1 MIHSWCR
8 RMPTAESRNPPEKH
22 SAATNIDLRGPTR
35 STQRQ
40 NRAAEAPRNTMA
52 REKTQPISFKFQSCG
67 EDCVNPIS
75 FVSGRLKVEKAYA
88 WPMERCTARA
98 AGGTKKRLK
107 PGPAM
112 VLSRSK
118 NDDIT
123 SPVLF
128 MVCCGAKYI
137 CQAAPNML
145 HFQRSCHSSR
155 SQGGEKACD
164 LDHIRPASGRRFTS
178 WVRRS

>member
-1 MIHSWCR
+1 MIHNWCR
-8 RMPTAESRNPPEKH
+8 RIPTAESRNPPEKH
-22 SAATNIDLRGPTR
+22 RAATNIDLRGPTC
-35 STQRQ
+35 STQRP

-67 EDCVNPIS
+67 TDWVNPIS
-75 FVSGRLKVEKAYA
+75 FVRGRLKVEKAYA

-123 SPVLF
+123 SPVLIY
-128 MVCCGAKYI
+128 GLLRGEIYLSS
-137 CQAAPNML
+137 QAQYAP
-145 HFQRSCHSSR
+145 F
-155 SQGGEKACD
+155 
-164 LDHIRPASGRRFTS
+164 PAILSLFAFAGRRKG
-178 WVRRS
+178 VRLGSHSAGARAPLHV